1 MPVCLFMY
9 TFLDFSLT
17 SVCNLFWSAFIFS
30 LFSLFL
36 QCNRLEVSETE
47 LQNQVDDLND
57 KIEELEEQIRR
68 LQLTEKQ
75 LRAALI
81 KTENSESQLTVQ
93 LDNAKGDVEV
103 RYLLM

>member
-1 MPVCLFMY
+1 M
-9 TFLDFSLT
+9 
-17 SVCNLFWSAFIFS
+17 
-30 LFSLFL
+30 FL
-36 QCNRLEVSETE
+36 QCNRLEASETE

-103 RYLLM
+103 RYLLMWGGGIVNTKTGLRIFVVVIPKEA